1 MTIELNK
8 LNPLDALKL
17 ACNHYPGGVEALAAR
32 IGMSTAVMRNKLSQ
46 AVTTHHLNYPD
57 QVSDILDCL
66 RDAKVGNW
74 DATLHAFAYRHGCM
88 LVKIPQGECEFTSN
102 ELAELVCKLMT
113 EVGQV
118 AQSISQAFADD
129 MQVSSREFARF
140 DIEVQEAL
148 TAISALREK
157 MREVHEDGK
166 RRGLVR

>member
-1 MTIELNK
+1 MTSELNR

-17 ACNHYPGGVEALAAR
+17 ACNHYPGGVEALALR
-32 IGMSTAVMRNKLSQ
+32 IGIVPGVLRNKLSG
-46 AVTTHHLNYPD
+46 AVASHHINYPD

-66 RDAKVGNW
+66 CEAKVDQW
-74 DATLHAFAYRHGCM
+74 DAPLHAFAYRHGCM
-88 LVKIPQGECEFTSN
+88 LVKIPQGVCEFTSN
-102 ELAELVCKLMT
+102 ELAELVCRLMA

-129 MQVSSREFARF
+129 MHVSSREFARF